1 MWRRIGCVVLIVIA
15 LGLVGLIAWK
25 QTHGGGG
32 FKVSVGKGKKKKGG
46 KDDEG
51 PLFEAARKGDL
62 TITVEATGNTEPI
75 SDIEVKSEA
84 TGRIVELFVK
94 EGAHLKKG
102 DMIAR
107 LDQSNQQ
114 LVVKQQRI
122 AVNASLVAYNQARN
136 GSSIT
141 QKSGLE
147 SGVQTAQAGVS
158 SAQSSLDNAQQN
170 LDKAQDDYGRMADLH
185 EKGYATDLELSNAQQ
200 ELDGAKA
207 GVKAAQSALS
217 QAKSQLENAKTQAKE
232 FNKGTD
238 KNTIEQ
244 ARLQYEQAKVQLE
257 EAEKQ
262 LGDSVIKSPIDGI
275 VLEKPV
281 DVGDSVT
288 SINSAF
294 GGTGTT
300 IVKVADLS
308 RVQVRTSV
316 DEIDIGKI
324 KVGQTAKV
332 VVDAFPNKE
341 FSGHVTNVFPQGVP
355 GGGQGGGL
363 INFIAIVEVDNR
375 EGLLL
380 GNMTATVNIVAQ
392 TIKDALLIPLSATR
406 RSENDPEAT
415 VVQVL
420 KTGED
425 AEDTKAQTDERKV
438 KLGDTDF
445 KDVVILDGL
454 KDGELV
460 KVRGFDNGIQ
470 MGGG

>member
-1 MWRRIGCVVLIVIA
+1 MWRRVGCIALIVIA
-15 LGLVGLIAWK
+15 LGLVALIVYK
-25 QTHGGGG
+25 QTHGGGV
-32 FKVSVGKGKKKKGG
+32 KVSASKKKKG

-84 TGRIVELFVK
+84 TGRIIELFVK

-122 AVNASLVAYNQARN
+122 GVNAALVAYNQAKN
-136 GSSIT
+136 GSSTT
-141 QKSGLE
+141 QQSGLQ
-147 SGVQTAQAGVS
+147 SGVETAEAGVH
-158 SAQSSLDNAQQN
+158 SAESSLENAEQN
-170 LDKAQDDYGRMADLH
+170 LIKAQDDYARMEELH

-200 ELDGAKA
+200 AVDGARA
-207 GVKAAQSALS
+207 NVKAAEAALS
-217 QAKSQLENAKTQAKE
+217 QSKSQLANARTQAKE

-244 ARLQYEQAKVQLE
+244 ARLSYEQAKVQLE
-257 EAEKQ
+257 EAQKQ

-308 RVQVRTSV
+308 KIQVRTSV

-341 FSGHVTNVFPQGVP
+341 FAGKVTNVFPQGVA

-375 EGLLL
+375 ENLLL
-380 GNMTATVNIVAQ
+380 GNMTATVNIFAQ
-392 TIKDALLIPLSATR
+392 KI
-406 RSENDPEAT
+406 
-415 VVQVL
+415 
-420 KTGED
+420 
-425 AEDTKAQTDERKV
+425 
-438 KLGDTDF
+438 
-445 KDVVILDGL
+445 
-454 KDGELV
+454 
-460 KVRGFDNGIQ
+460 
-470 MGGG
+470 